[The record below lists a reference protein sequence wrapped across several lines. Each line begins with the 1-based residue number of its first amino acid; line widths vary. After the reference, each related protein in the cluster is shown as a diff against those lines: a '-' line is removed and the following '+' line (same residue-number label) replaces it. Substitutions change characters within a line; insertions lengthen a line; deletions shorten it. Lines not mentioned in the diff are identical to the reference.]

1 MTLLLLSPED
11 PFCSLLRIL
20 DPARFSF
27 SCRKSF
33 FQIRRMLLLLFVTL
47 LSFRGKRR
55 RRRRRRRR
63 REREETS

>member
-1 MTLLLLSPED
+1 MTLRLLSPED
-11 PFCSLLRIL
+11 PFSSLLRIL
-20 DPARFSF
+20 DPAPFSF

-33 FQIRRMLLLLFVTL
+33 FQIRKMLLLLFVAFL
-47 LSFRGKRR
+47 RFRGK